1 LIIKDLNDPIPY
13 LYAKLVKIMLTGLFA
28 DKPIYRKFLIL
39 GGILILSTIIFSM
52 VGGLLTEFI
61 FGVNIL
67 SDPGAATNLK
77 DPNVIASMKLLQV
90 VTTGIGMFLVPSF
103 LAGILFHAS
112 PVKYLSLRSA
122 VSPLVLLSTVLI
134 MFAAVPL
141 INLMMAYNQH
151 LHLPEFL
158 SSVEVWMKESEAQA
172 MKITDA
178 FLTMNSANDMLL
190 NLLVIAVVP
199 AIGEELLFRG
209 VLQRLFQ
216 ELTRNVHLTVF
227 LTAAI
232 FSAIH
237 MQFYGFLPRMF
248 LGVLFGYMLVW
259 TGNIWVPVLAHFIN
273 NGAAVF
279 FAWLAGIKQMPF
291 NQDTIG
297 AEASDLPF
305 ALASAVAV
313 IGFMLLIK
321 KTAAHRSSYNL
332 HDSDQ

>member
-1 LIIKDLNDPIPY
+1 
-13 LYAKLVKIMLTGLFA
+13 MLSGLFA
-28 DKPIYRKFLIL
+28 DRPIYRKFLIL
-39 GGILILSTIIFSM
+39 GGVLILSTIIFSM
-52 VGGLLTEFI
+52 LGGLLTDFI

-67 SDPGAATNLK
+67 TNPGASSDLG
-77 DPNVIASMKLLQV
+77 DPNVISAMKLLQV
-90 VTTGIGMFLVPSF
+90 VTTGIGMFLIPSF
-103 LAGILFHAS
+103 VAGWLFHLS
-112 PVKYLSLRSA
+112 PATYLSINSRSTPVVFIA
-122 VSPLVLLSTVLI
+122 TVVI

-151 LHLPEFL
+151 LHFPEFL
-158 SSVEVWMKESEAQA
+158 SSVETWMKESEAQA
-172 MKITDA
+172 MKITEA
-178 FLTMNSANDMLL
+178 FLKMETTQDMLI

-209 VLQRLFQ
+209 VLQRLFH
-216 ELTRNVHLTVF
+216 ELTKNIHVTVF
-227 LTAAI
+227 LSAAI

-279 FAWLAGIKQMPF
+279 FTWLAAKNEMPF

-297 AEASDLPF
+297 AEAGDLSV
-305 ALASAVAV
+305 AIGSAGAV
-313 IGFMLLIK
+313 ILLMMLLK
-321 KTAAHRSSYNL
+321 KQSSGQEKYL
-332 HDSDQ
+332 LKE